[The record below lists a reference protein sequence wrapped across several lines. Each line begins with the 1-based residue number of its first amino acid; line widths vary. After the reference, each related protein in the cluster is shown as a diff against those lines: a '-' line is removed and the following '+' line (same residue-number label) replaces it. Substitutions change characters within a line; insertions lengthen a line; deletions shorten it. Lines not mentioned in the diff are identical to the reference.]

1 MYKIFNADVGKTEY
15 AERDGNFVMYS
26 SFKEFYSKV
35 TFKNFSIKYV
45 MNGHEIYD
53 VNGTKYH
60 LGDGQYLLANAYS
73 EGSIEI
79 DSNKTVKG
87 ICIDIVAD
95 ILSEVV
101 ASHCAP
107 DTAIPD
113 LVLDQF
119 FNSNDFLE
127 NQYSA
132 DRTNLGLS
140 LRKLDAVLGKDP
152 FNSYQFN
159 NEFYYL
165 LSEGIVADHLPIFK
179 KLRQIRTV
187 KTETRKDLFR
197 KVDKGKQF
205 IDDNF
210 SLHLDVERV
219 AHESQMS
226 QYHFF
231 RIFKKVYNVSPYQ
244 YIKQKRLQFAH
255 QLLLQGYCNLS
266 QLAIDVGFADMP
278 SFSKAFKSQY
288 GQPPSA
294 LLL

>member
-1 MYKIFNADVGKTEY
+1 MYKIFNADVGKTDY
-15 AERDGNFVMYS
+15 AKRDGNFVMYS

-35 TFKNFSIKYV
+35 AFKNFSIKYV

-60 LGDGQYLLANAYS
+60 LGGGQYLLANAFS

-87 ICIDIVAD
+87 ICIDIVAE

-101 ASHCAP
+101 ASHRAP
-107 DTAIPD
+107 DTAIAD
-113 LVLDQF
+113 LTLDQF

-132 DRTNLGLS
+132 DCTNLGYS
-140 LRKLDAVLGKDP
+140 LRKLDAILGKDP
-152 FNSYQFN
+152 FSSYQFT
-159 NEFYYL
+159 NEFYYQ
-165 LSEGIVADHLPIFK
+165 LSEGIVADHMPIFK

-197 KVDKGKQF
+197 KVDKGKLF
-205 IDDNF
+205 IDHNF

-219 AHESQMS
+219 AQEAQMS

-231 RIFKKVYNVSPYQ
+231 RIFKKVYNISPYQ
-244 YIKQKRLQFAH
+244 YILHKRLAFAH
-255 QLLLQGYCNLS
+255 QLLQQGYHNLS

-278 SFSKAFKSQY
+278 SFSKAFKSQF
-288 GQPPSA
+288 GRPPST
-294 LLL
+294 LFR